1 MSSTQ
6 SILAVSGNPK
16 GDWGTSR
23 RPFLEVV
30 RALFIQPAG
39 AAGAIIIA
47 IFIFVALF
55 APLIAPYSPLATDTA
70 NPLAAPSPEH
80 WLGTDE
86 IGRDVLS
93 RLLYATAPA
102 LLVGTVAVLIGGL
115 VGVTLGIAAGYYR
128 GPLESVIMRVCDVVF
143 AFPTILIGIFAV
155 VVLGPGFF
163 SVALAVG
170 IGSMPMFA
178 RLARA
183 EVLEEMSRDYVRAS
197 KGMGGT
203 DGFIVFRHV
212 IPNITT
218 TMLVQAAAAISAAIV
233 LAAALDFLGMGTQ
246 PPNPSWGSMLQA
258 SRSYLAVAP
267 IYAISPGLTI
277 TILVLGVNL
286 FAAAITNALDPR
298 IRTKLLNVR
307 RSTFVGMVFGSLA
320 GRLFAASQDEARAY
334 VKEMK

>member
-6 SILAVSGNPK
+6 TILAVSGRAK
-16 GDWGTSR
+16 SEWGTSR
-23 RPFLEVV
+23 RPFAEVL
-30 RALFIQPAG
+30 RALFVQPAG
-39 AAGAIIIA
+39 AVGTAIIIVFVLIA
-47 IFIFVALF
+47 IF
-55 APLIAPYSPLATDTA
+55 APVISPYSPLATDAA

-102 LLVGTVAVLIGGL
+102 LLVGTVAVLLGGI
-115 VGVTLGIAAGYYR
+115 VGISLGIAAGYYR
-128 GPLESVIMRVCDVVF
+128 GPLESVVMRVCDVVF
-143 AFPTILIGIFAV
+143 AFPTILLGIFAV
-155 VVLGPGFF
+155 VILGPGPI

-170 IGSMPMFA
+170 IASIPMFA

-212 IPNITT
+212 LPNITT

-277 TILVLGVNL
+277 TVLVLGVNL
-286 FAAAITNALDPR
+286 FAAGLTNALDPR

-307 RSTFVGMVFGSLA
+307 RSTFVGMLFGGMA
-320 GRLFAASQDEARAY
+320 GRLFNASQDEAKAY
-334 VKEMK
+334 EKEMK